1 MWADQVSQIHVIT
14 NYDRLMDLINEK
26 FKIETAYNQ
35 FKQKNLSY
43 NKRIKSKIDDNYVDA
58 EIYHENLI
66 KINEN
71 LLNFYR
77 KLNSNSNTGK
87 NLIN

>member
-1 MWADQVSQIHVIT
+1 LWADQVSQIHVIT
-14 NYDRLMDLINEK
+14 NYDRLMDLINDK
-26 FKIETAYNQ
+26 FNLETAYNQ

-43 NKRIKSKIDDNYVDA
+43 NKRIKSKVGDIYVDA

-66 KINEN
+66 KINGN

-77 KLNSNSNTGK
+77 KLNSNSNTGIIY
-87 NLIN
+87 IN